1 MCVSNFHCLVTS
13 ILTPKGVL
21 LLKACDNFLV
31 SQHKALFHHK
41 IDPIF
46 KLMCSALLIAT

>member
-13 ILTPKGVL
+13 ILTPKRVL
-21 LLKACDNFLV
+21 LLKACDTSLV
-31 SQHKALFHHK
+31 SQRKVLFHPK

-46 KLMCSALLIAT
+46 KLMCFALLIAT